1 MSEAP
6 TTSYGV
12 PHISRIEGPGAV
24 SASTYGGE
32 QVVIRGSNFG
42 PPNSSIEYFEEV
54 SYGPGL
60 RYSASGC
67 SVVDHDTITCLTVPG
82 IGSGLPWAV
91 FVASQRSS
99 EVVTTSYGQPTIFS
113 DADQSS
119 WLTPGGFEVFVN
131 GSNIGAG
138 VIGLD
143 FGIELNGLANDL
155 IVLPLTGLV
164 GGGVVNKN
172 RDPSEKVVQAP
183 DSLKF
188 TMVAGRGQG
197 LTYRLVIRDLLSETT
212 LRSNPITFGYAA
224 PQIGNLVNSIQND
237 LSALACPVYDPIE
250 HRNVEVSENRDVFV
264 LSLRGF
270 NFGPPRADGKG
281 PLVSAGT
288 TRVTPAL
295 FATGLARSIRV
306 YVMAIITLSSSR
318 VLCLLCRS
326 CRALE
331 SPQRTRMWWCEPG

>member
-1 MSEAP
+1 
-6 TTSYGV
+6 
-12 PHISRIEGPGAV
+12 
-24 SASTYGGE
+24 
-32 QVVIRGSNFG
+32 
-42 PPNSSIEYFEEV
+42 
-54 SYGPGL
+54 
-60 RYSASGC
+60 
-67 SVVDHDTITCLTVPG
+67 VVDHDTITCLTVPG

-281 PLVSAGT
+281 PLVSAGA
-288 TRVTPAL
+288 TRVTPRTVHHWSRAFHPSL
-295 FATGLARSIRV
+295 CHGNHDIIFPVVVVQILSGAGESTAYSYVVVRAWLTSVVTGQTAVYDVQCFEEWNHDVIR
-306 YVMAIITLSSSR
+306 YGQQCPR
-318 VLCLLCRS
+318 VVDLRELCT
-326 CRALE
+326 A
-331 SPQRTRMWWCEPG
+331 